1 MRQLACPYCEMR
13 FWIEEQPVSGQNAGS
28 AEGDGKINGIQV
40 TSWHESSVVRGYA
53 AEQPSIYK
61 RAIQLEAVNTTDGSR
76 RRFEIWER
84 SKADAHG
91 YLLTING
98 WTAKGRSRKKD
109 FKIGKRG
116 LFTVNKGDGR
126 DGKSWTKLS
135 AFELERRK
143 HKNGTLIIDKG
154 SEEKSKGWLLI
165 RLSEAK
171 PVLLNGKG
179 QLNESLVKE
188 MIQAWAI
195 CWDPEYLR

>member
-1 MRQLACPYCEMR
+1 VRQLVCPYCERR
-13 FWIEEQPVSGQNAGS
+13 FWIEEQPVFGHKAGR
-28 AEGDGKINGIQV
+28 AEGAAKTNEIQLAG
-40 TSWHESSVVRGYA
+40 WHESSVVRGYA

-61 RAIQLEAVNTTDGSR
+61 RAIQLEAVNTADGAR

-98 WTAKGRSRKKD
+98 WTAQGRSRKKD
-109 FKIGKRG
+109 FKIGKKG

-135 AFELERRK
+135 AFELEKRK

-154 SEEKSKGWLLI
+154 SEEKSEGWLLI
-165 RLSEAK
+165 RLSEPK
-171 PVLLNGKG
+171 PVLLDEKG

-195 CWDPEYLR
+195 CWDPEYLS